1 MPFPITG
8 TDPANM
14 EARLAVMRLASSRLG
29 YMNPVLRMTV
39 AGTDR
44 ASKVVKETIR
54 ITLSSEGPSNAAFT
68 VYGFEPIEGQTVVL
82 ALGAIGN
89 PLFAGTITKVTLLAS
104 TSASMHNVRYAVQC
118 QDYTWLLNRR
128 QVMRQYASD
137 NVESI
142 LADLITTF
150 STGFT
155 TTHVNQGL
163 GFLTGPTPFTMETLS
178 SCIRRLAKQVSAYWY
193 IDATK
198 DLHFFAAGQD
208 RVPQP
213 HALTTAFVDYENV
226 RLETDLTSV
235 VTRMYGEGAGTT
247 ISVQAASGGIV
258 FTLTVPDNSMFPST
272 TFFDIRLGN
281 YAPVNGRRFRAATS
295 GSTTISYVT
304 FQATD
309 FLPYDDLQA
318 MYPFP
323 IGTTVNLWKMVEDT
337 TAQAALAAL
346 EGGDGIHEDYLQD
359 RRLGSDGLTSAVT
372 GELTRRKNPVE
383 TLRYRTHDPCSRPG
397 ALVTV
402 TNLPINLPTPQTL
415 SGTFTIQSVTISGL
429 EKAHDYHPWYE
440 VSASSQQRSLWDILQ
455 ATRQIGRV

>member
-29 YMNPVLRMTV
+29 YMNPVLRLTIG
-39 AGTDR
+39 GTDR
-44 ASKVVKETIR
+44 TAKVLKETIR
-54 ITLSSEGPSNAAFT
+54 VMLSSEGPSSAAFT
-68 VYGFEPIEGQTVVL
+68 VYGFEPIKGQTIVL
-82 ALGAIGN
+82 AVGAIGN
-89 PLFAGTITKVTLLAS
+89 AMFAGTITKVSLLAS

-142 LADLITTF
+142 LADLITNF

-155 TTHVNQGL
+155 TKHVNQGL
-163 GFLTGPTPFTMETLS
+163 GFLTGPTPFTMETVS

-193 IDATK
+193 VDATQ

-213 HALTTAFVDYENV
+213 HALTTAYIDYENL

-235 VTRMYGEGAGTT
+235 ITRMYGEGVGTT
-247 ISVQAASGGIV
+247 LSATAPLSGISFFV
-258 FTLTVPDNSMFPST
+258 TVPENSMFPDT
-272 TFFDIRLGN
+272 TFDIRLGN
-281 YAPVNGRRFRAATS
+281 YAPVNGRRFRASKS
-295 GSTTISYVT
+295 GTTQISYAIN
-304 FQATD
+304 QATD
-309 FLPYDDLQA
+309 YLPYDDLQA

-346 EGGDGIHEDYLQD
+346 EGGDGIHEDYIQD
-359 RRLGSDGLTSAVT
+359 RRLGQDGLTSAIT
-372 GELTRRKNPVE
+372 GELNRRKNPVE
-383 TLRYRTHDPCSRPG
+383 TLRYRTHDPCSKPG
-397 ALVTV
+397 SLVTV
-402 TNLPINLPTPQTL
+402 TSLPINLPTPQTL
-415 SGTFTIQSVTISGL
+415 TGTYTIQSVTISGL
-429 EKAHDYHPWYE
+429 EKAHDHHPWYE
-440 VSASSQQRSLWDILQ
+440 VVASSQQRSLWDILL
-455 ATRQIGRV
+455 ATRLIGRV